1 MGNLKLN
8 VMGYAYS
15 EHFLERK
22 EERQIEEKM
31 ILLCL
36 ERGKQKRES
45 RDKHKFILTKD
56 IVVSAIR
63 QGKIKVDDWLGFD
76 TLTII
81 AKKDLLITL
90 FTRYSDY

>member
-1 MGNLKLN
+1 MDNLKIN
-8 VMGYAYS
+8 MMGYIYS

-22 EERQIEEKM
+22 EERQIEEKI

-36 ERGKQKRES
+36 EKGKRKREPTG
-45 RDKHKFILTKD
+45 KHKFILTQD
-56 IVVSAIR
+56 IVVRAIK
-63 QGKIKVDDWLGFD
+63 QGNIKDEDWLGFD

-81 AKKDLLITL
+81 TEKDLLITL